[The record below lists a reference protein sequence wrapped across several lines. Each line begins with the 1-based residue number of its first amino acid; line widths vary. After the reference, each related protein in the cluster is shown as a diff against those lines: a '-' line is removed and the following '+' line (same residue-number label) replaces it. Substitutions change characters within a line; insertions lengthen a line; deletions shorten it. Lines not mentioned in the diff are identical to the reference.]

1 MPIQQHRFQYR
12 LVGTILS
19 LLVAWGGVAFSAW
32 NYDMFIKLAQQRYGT
47 NAAKTAGE
55 IQQLIVSSRSL
66 AEIDKLKRINE
77 YINRKFQ
84 FVDDS
89 VLWKQADYW
98 ATPLEMIGKAA
109 GDCEDF
115 AIIKYTALKDI
126 GVSTDKLR
134 LSYVKAKIG
143 GPNSNISQAHMV
155 LTYYAEP
162 DAEPLILD
170 NLITEIRPASRR
182 PDLTPVFSFNH
193 EGVFAGTG
201 AKPAASI
208 DRLSRWKDVLLRMQA
223 DGIDYKE

>member
-1 MPIQQHRFQYR
+1 MSIKQHRFR
-12 LVGTILS
+12 DLLGGTILS
-19 LLVAWGGVAFSAW
+19 LAIAWGGVAFSAW
-32 NYDMFIKLAQQRYGT
+32 DYDMFIRLAQQRYGA

-55 IQQLIVSSRSL
+55 MQQLITSGRSL

-89 VLWKQADYW
+89 VLWQQNDYW
-98 ATPLEMIGKAA
+98 ATPLEMIGKSA

-115 AIIKYTALKDI
+115 AIIKYAALKDI
-126 GVSTDKLR
+126 GVSTNKLR
-134 LSYVKAKIG
+134 LSYVKARIG

-193 EGVFAGTG
+193 EGVFTGTG
-201 AKPAASI
+201 GKPTASI
-208 DRLSRWKDVLLRMQA
+208 DRLSRWRDVLLRMQA